1 MGSPNCLKGFG
12 RLKPIYIF
20 IRGARAP
27 PGMRLPCL
35 KHDGQI
41 NVHKQPKKRPEI
53 HRKSKSVVTPGVGI
67 RRLLRRRPGCP
78 WVHGSK
84 GTWVQGHMGPR
95 AHGSKG
101 PWPMMAQM
109 GPRGSYG
116 RVQGP
121 PRGSHGD
128 PMGSKP
134 RDPWASLWDP
144 IVPPRDPWVPP
155 QGSLG

>member
-1 MGSPNCLKGFG
+1 
-12 RLKPIYIF
+12 
-20 IRGARAP
+20 
-27 PGMRLPCL
+27 MRLPCL
-35 KHDGQI
+35 KHVGQI

-121 PRGSHGD
+121 PPGIPWGSYGIH
-128 PMGSKP
+128 
-134 RDPWASLWDP
+134 
-144 IVPPRDPWVPP
+144 PRDPWVPARDP
-155 QGSLG
+155 WVPPYRIPGVIIEHPRDPWRVQDTLNIFQIHKLYM